1 MRYFARTEELEIAY
15 AGLRQGRSWNISH
28 YKNKKGRSA
37 MENREIAEKVIELVG
52 GRENIQSV
60 AHCATR
66 LRIITADKEKI
77 NMKAVEDLDKVKGS
91 FFNSG
96 QYQIIFGT
104 GLVNKIYD
112 EVQSLLGGRTADSTV
127 TVKKEGNAFQR
138 AVRVFGDVFVPIIP
152 VLVATGLFMGL
163 RGLLTQEAF
172 LSLFGMTSEHLP
184 DNLILFTQVLTDT
197 AFSFLPALVCW
208 STFRIFGGNP
218 VIGIVVGLMLVNP
231 ALPNAYEVG
240 QQTASPLYFFGFIPV
255 VGYQGSVLPAF
266 ITGIVGSR
274 IEKFL
279 KKRIPDSVDLIITP
293 FLILLSSCILALF
306 VIGPVFH
313 QVELVVLAVVE
324 RLLVLPL
331 GLGGLIY
338 GCFGQLLGIFGI
350 HHILNFLE
358 ISMLSQ
364 TGWNMLN
371 PIGTCGNMAQ
381 AGAVLAVAMKS
392 RNAKMKQIAYPSAF
406 SATLGITEPA
416 VFGVTLRLGRPFIMS
431 MIGGGVGGFLA
442 SILNLRA
449 TGMALTGIP
458 GALLYL
464 NDQLP
469 LYILV
474 NIVSLAVSFG
484 LTYTIGYK
492 EAPAEEPVKSGAH
505 TGEPSTGAKTVLCA
519 ALTGRVVALDQVE
532 DDVFSQGILGQGTA
546 IDPTEGR
553 VSAPCDGVISTI
565 PESRHA
571 VGLTGPGGME
581 ILIHVGMD
589 TVQLN
594 GKFFDCKVAEGDA
607 VKKGDVL
614 LEFDMEGIRSA
625 GYPLVTPMVVCN
637 SDDYS
642 RVEVLAEGEV
652 KAGAELLRL
661 G

>member
-1 MRYFARTEELEIAY
+1 
-15 AGLRQGRSWNISH
+15 
-28 YKNKKGRSA
+28 
-37 MENREIAEKVIELVG
+37 MENREIAQKVIELVG
-52 GRENIQSV
+52 GKENIQSV

-66 LRIITADKEKI
+66 LRIITVDKEKI
-77 NMKAVEDLDKVKGS
+77 DMKAVENLDKVKGS

-104 GLVNKIYD
+104 GLVNKIFD
-112 EVQSLLGGRTADSTV
+112 EVQSILGNSITENTAS
-127 TVKKEGNAFQR
+127 VKKEGTAFQR

-172 LSLFGMTSEHLP
+172 LSMFGMSSDSLSE
-184 DNLILFTQVLTDT
+184 NFILFTQVLTDT

-218 VIGIVVGLMLVNP
+218 VIGIVIGLMLVNP
-231 ALPNAYEVG
+231 SLPNAYEVG

-266 ITGIVGSR
+266 ITGIVGSK

-279 KKRIPDSVDLIITP
+279 KKRIPDAIDLIVTP
-293 FLILLSSCILALF
+293 FLILLSSSLLALF

-313 QVELVVLAVVE
+313 QIELVVLAVVE
-324 RLLVLPL
+324 KLLELPF
-331 GLGGLIY
+331 GIGGLLY

-358 ISMLSQ
+358 ISMLST

-381 AGAVLAVAMKS
+381 AGAVLAVAVKAK
-392 RNAKMKQIAYPSAF
+392 NAKMKQIAYPSAF

-416 VFGVTLRLGRPFIMS
+416 VFGVTLRLGKPFIMS
-431 MIGGGVGGFLA
+431 MIAGGIGGFLA
-442 SILNLRA
+442 SILGLKA

-464 NDQLP
+464 NNQLP
-469 LYILV
+469 IYLLV
-474 NIVSLAVSFG
+474 NAATMVIAFV

-492 EAPAEEPVKSGAH
+492 EKPEEPEKEQTVVEAAP
-505 TGEPSTGAKTVLCA
+505 PSDSDSLEGVLCA
-519 ALTGRVVALDQVE
+519 ALSGKVVPLEEVE
-532 DDVFSQGILGQGTA
+532 DEVFHTGTLGQGVA
-546 IDPTEGR
+546 ILPTEGK
-553 VSAPCDGVISTI
+553 VFAPCDGVISTI
-565 PESRHA
+565 PSTKHA
-571 VGLTGPGGME
+571 VGISGPADTE

-589 TVQLN
+589 TVKLN
-594 GKFFDCKVAEGDA
+594 GTYFDCKVAEGDC

-614 LEFDMEGIRSA
+614 IEFDIKGIQSA
-625 GYPLVTPMVVCN
+625 GYTLVTPMVICN
-637 SDDYS
+637 SDDYKQID
-642 RVEVLAEGEV
+642 VLASGEIQ
-652 KAGAELLRL
+652 AGAEFIRFKKD
-661 G
+661 

>member
-1 MRYFARTEELEIAY
+1 MT
-15 AGLRQGRSWNISH
+15 
-28 YKNKKGRSA
+28 KV
-37 MENREIAEKVIELVG
+37 MENRQIAEKVIELAG

-77 NMKAVEDLDKVKGS
+77 DMDAVENLDKVKGS

-112 EVQSLLGGRTADSTV
+112 EVQSILGDGVTV
-127 TVKKEGNAFQR
+127 NAAPVKKEGNAFQR

-172 LSLFGMTSEHLP
+172 LNLFGMSPGSLP
-184 DNLILFTQVLTDT
+184 NNLIFFTQVLTDT

-218 VIGIVVGLMLVNP
+218 VIGIVLGLMLVNP

-279 KKRIPDSVDLIITP
+279 KKKIPDSLDLILTP
-293 FLILLSSCILALF
+293 FLTMLSGIVLALF

-324 RLLVLPL
+324 RLLVLPF
-331 GLGGLIY
+331 GLGGLVY

-381 AGAVLAVAMKS
+381 AGAVLAVAIKS

-416 VFGVTLRLGRPFIMS
+416 VFGVTLRLGKPFIMS

-442 SILNLRA
+442 SILGLKA

-464 NDQLP
+464 NNQLP
-469 LYILV
+469 LY
-474 NIVSLAVSFG
+474 LAVNVVSMAVAFV

-492 EAPAEEPVKSGAH
+492 DAPEEPVKSAPSSE
-505 TGEPSTGAKTVLCA
+505 TKQKAEPADRPEETVLCA
-519 ALTGRVVALDQVE
+519 ALSGKVIPLEQVE
-532 DDVFSQGILGQGTA
+532 DAVFSQGILGQGLA
-546 IDPTEGR
+546 IIPEEGR
-553 VSAPCDGVISTI
+553 ITAPCDGIVSVIPDSK
-565 PESRHA
+565 HA
-571 VGLTGPGGME
+571 VGLTVAGGME

-594 GKFFDCKVAEGDA
+594 GRLFDCKAAVGDA

-614 LEFDMEGIRSA
+614 LEFDMQGIQSA

-637 SDDYS
+637 SDEYS
-642 RVEVLAEGEV
+642 KIEVLADGTVQAGTEV
-652 KAGAELLRL
+652 LRAVK